1 MGISPIESTIFTNQM
16 SANASSVQNS
26 HNNRVELQTI
36 MAQNLFNEKDEKVL
50 EVRPAEQNHEVDEDA
65 EHEKDEADQ
74 KQRHLKKQKL
84 KENESSSEH
93 LLDVLV

>member
-1 MGISPIESTIFTNQM
+1 MGISPIGSVIFTNQM
-16 SANASSVQNS
+16 TANASSIQNA
-26 HNNRVELQTI
+26 HNNRLDLQNI

-84 KENESSSEH
+84 KEDATPSEH
-93 LLDVLV
+93 LLDITV